1 MMATV
6 YSSRLLELL
15 SAIARAMEKNKLD
28 YAIGGAVAMA
38 AYGYARNTSDIDLFV
53 NGEQKPKVLA
63 ALRKLGLDIVPVFRG
78 AHYLA
83 QVPGVSIGKLS
94 VDVLFPDQDPD
105 WSAVQLPETVR
116 VDRVRFEAF
125 PLSLLFLAKAQAV
138 LDGGD
143 TEKKHEHDLRHLLQE
158 GLIDEREV
166 LRMAKRMKMLGA
178 VRGLIK
184 VLLES

>member
-1 MMATV
+1 MTAV
-6 YSSRLLELL
+6 YSSALTDLLR
-15 SAIARAMEKNKLD
+15 SIAQAMEKNKLD

-53 NGEQKPKVLA
+53 SREQKPKVLA

-78 AHYLA
+78 AHYLG
-83 QVPGVSIGKLS
+83 QVPGVPIGKLS
-94 VDVLFPDQDPD
+94 VDVLFPEQDPD
-105 WSAVQLPETVR
+105 WSAVQMPETVR

-143 TEKKHEHDLRHLLQE
+143 TEMKHEHDLRHLLQE
-158 GLIDEREV
+158 GLVDEPEI
-166 LRMAKRMKMLGA
+166 LKMAKRMKMLTA
-178 VRGLIK
+178 VRGLIRA
-184 VLLES
+184 LRQ